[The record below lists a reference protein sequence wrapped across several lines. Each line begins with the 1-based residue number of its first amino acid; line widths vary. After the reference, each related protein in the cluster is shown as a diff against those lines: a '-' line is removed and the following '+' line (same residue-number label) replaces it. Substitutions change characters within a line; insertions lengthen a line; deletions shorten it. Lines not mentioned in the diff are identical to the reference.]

1 MSSIMRCR
9 SGLMALSV
17 MRDAPVFGEGCEPL
31 ISRQDAPWRYRVG
44 CVVRRGALPRERFS
58 PLAQRGPSLICS
70 SPLSAAKSGSRRAF
84 STAPTSKDP
93 MTGSMTA
100 AAENIRVLRG
110 QVLMRQGK
118 SPHIAYLRRNL
129 PRRRPLAF
137 VSLTVGPHP
146 QGLQAMQLKKCAA
159 CRPLFSECAHGS
171 PELRLTSRTDPFP
184 CAAFSA
190 YARVITDVAIF
201 PVRGRRRKCAD
212 ARR

>member
-1 MSSIMRCR
+1 
-9 SGLMALSV
+9 
-17 MRDAPVFGEGCEPL
+17 
-31 ISRQDAPWRYRVG
+31 
-44 CVVRRGALPRERFS
+44 
-58 PLAQRGPSLICS
+58 
-70 SPLSAAKSGSRRAF
+70 
-84 STAPTSKDP
+84 
-93 MTGSMTA
+93 
-100 AAENIRVLRG
+100 
-110 QVLMRQGK
+110 MRQGK

-129 PRRRPLAF
+129 PRRLPLAI

-146 QGLQAMQLKKCAA
+146 KGLQAMQLKKCAA